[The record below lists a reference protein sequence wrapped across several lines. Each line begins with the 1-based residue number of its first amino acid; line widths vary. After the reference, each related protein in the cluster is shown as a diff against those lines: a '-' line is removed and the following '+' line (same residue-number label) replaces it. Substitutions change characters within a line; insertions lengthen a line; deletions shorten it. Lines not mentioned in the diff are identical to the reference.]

1 MLGVTLMDFC
11 SKVTKVKGLQ
21 MIREA
26 LRKTDV
32 PEEVGSVCLL
42 KVQFLVGIGKSTNYK
57 FFRLS
62 LGAPPIT

>member
-32 PEEVGSVCLL
+32 PEEV
-42 KVQFLVGIGKSTNYK
+42 QFLVGIGKSTSYK
-57 FFRLS
+57 FFCLS

>member
-1 MLGVTLMDFC
+1 MLVVTLIDFC
-11 SKVTKVKGLQ
+11 SKVTKVEGLQ

-42 KVQFLVGIGKSTNYK
+42 KVHFLLGSLNQSAPS
-57 FFRLS
+57 FFVCL
-62 LGAPPIT
+62 